1 MTARI
6 HSLDRSGRIQSDL
19 VDDQGE
25 SQLGSVRL
33 GERGGYGGWVATT
46 WREEV
51 AMSVPHA
58 DDQGHRSP
66 GESLEVPRE
75 ELLARARPLPP
86 HEDMVIGELTDEEA
100 AAFWAAITQA

>member
-1 MTARI
+1 MIKA
-6 HSLDRSGRIQSDL
+6 HASVVCSLGRTGKAM
-19 VDDQGE
+19 VV
-25 SQLGSVRL
+25 GS
-33 GERGGYGGWVATT
+33 ATCGC
-46 WREEV
+46 REEV
-51 AMSVPHA
+51 AMSVPRA
-58 DDQGHRSP
+58 DDQGRRSP

>member
-1 MTARI
+1 MIKARA
-6 HSLDRSGRIQSDL
+6 SVGA
-19 VDDQGE
+19 
-25 SQLGSVRL
+25 VRL
-33 GERGGYGGWVATT
+33 GERGRLCGWVGDNVA
-46 WREEV
+46 EEV
-51 AMSVPHA
+51 AMSVPHG

-75 ELLARARPLPP
+75 ELLARARPLPR

>member
-1 MTARI
+1 MIKVRASVGLLARAN
-6 HSLDRSGRIQSDL
+6 
-19 VDDQGE
+19 VE
-25 SQLGSVRL
+25 
-33 GERGGYGGWVATT
+33 GYGGQVSEPC
-46 WREEV
+46 EEV

-58 DDQGHRSP
+58 DDQEHRSP
-66 GESLEVPRE
+66 GEYLEVPRE